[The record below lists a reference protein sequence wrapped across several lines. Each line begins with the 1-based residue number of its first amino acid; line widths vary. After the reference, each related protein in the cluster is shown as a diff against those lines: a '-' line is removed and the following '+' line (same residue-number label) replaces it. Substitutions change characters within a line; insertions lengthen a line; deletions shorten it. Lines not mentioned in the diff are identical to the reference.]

1 MKRRYGANQLSCC
14 AGLTELGH
22 TEMCGIAHFK
32 FSTTESHFCP
42 RSYRRL
48 TAPRLIEAVEPGASD
63 YARER
68 PLLSTS
74 TGGGRF
80 PRAVCRSVAL
90 HGLRF
95 QEAKKVS
102 RFRSKLA
109 VRSRRRA
116 YAQRASSRAP
126 RSRSMGNMRTIL
138 SGAKKSYRRW
148 LGRGFRALRPD
159 QRGYRSRFQLR
170 PRASRHP
177 LRRYSFGTAS
187 RRVPQA

>member
-80 PRAVCRSVAL
+80 PRGVCCSVAL

-95 QEAKKVS
+95 PEAKYLVVRTRSVHRAGRPVHAQWATCEQFFQAPKNHTDAGSDAVS
-102 RFRSKLA
+102 GL
-109 VRSRRRA
+109 
-116 YAQRASSRAP
+116 
-126 RSRSMGNMRTIL
+126 
-138 SGAKKSYRRW
+138 
-148 LGRGFRALRPD
+148 
-159 QRGYRSRFQLR
+159 
-170 PRASRHP
+170 
-177 LRRYSFGTAS
+177 
-187 RRVPQA
+187 

>member
-95 QEAKKVS
+95 QEAKYLVFDRSWRSDLAGVRTRSVHRAGRPVHAQWATCEQFFQAPKNHTDAGSDAVS
-102 RFRSKLA
+102 GL
-109 VRSRRRA
+109 
-116 YAQRASSRAP
+116 
-126 RSRSMGNMRTIL
+126 
-138 SGAKKSYRRW
+138 
-148 LGRGFRALRPD
+148 
-159 QRGYRSRFQLR
+159 
-170 PRASRHP
+170 
-177 LRRYSFGTAS
+177 
-187 RRVPQA
+187 